1 MKKTS
6 RTEDFMKISG
16 GILSALEGARD
27 YSKEKLKLRLGSLLD
42 SLDFAKKED
51 FDILSEMCKKLKSEN
66 QALSKKIKQ
75 LERKIDKSLK

>member
-6 RTEDFMKISG
+6 RAEDFMKISG
-16 GILSALEGARD
+16 GILSALEGAKD